1 MQILIKSHHRK
12 LINNKEILKLS
23 LTLIKSSINSKITQ
37 LKLKKIKLQ
46 SSQGARQQ
54 EKILLMSP
62 IKFIKTR

>member
-46 SSQGARQQ
+46 SSQGARQL